1 MQSAQDQDYIPEP
14 APAQQ
19 QQSPPQQQLPDLPP
33 LPPTAVPVTQS
44 TMQALPPVAAPT
56 SPPPGMTTTQIVIAV
71 AIMVALAG
79 AFLFLR
85 SGVKN
90 ALISGKS
97 TLDAANFAATL
108 WYVFLLLLSGMIV
121 IGVFGGFFSIAAYAI
136 VSGGLAL
143 VGLVICLII
152 TANARRT
159 RK

>member
-1 MQSAQDQDYIPEP
+1 MQSAQDQDYISEP

-19 QQSPPQQQLPDLPP
+19 LPQQQQPDLPP
-33 LPPTAVPVTQS
+33 LPPPAAPVAQS
-44 TMQALPPVAAPT
+44 TMQPLPPVPAPA
-56 SPPPGMTTTQIVIAV
+56 SPPPGLTTTQIVIAV

-85 SGVKN
+85 SGIKN

-121 IGVFGGFFSIAAYAI
+121 VGVFGGFFSIAAYAI
-136 VSGGLAL
+136 VVGGLAL
-143 VGLVICLII
+143 VGLIICLII
-152 TANARRT
+152 TTNARRT